1 MPFVIT
7 RFRYNQF
14 RCKEK
19 KLHERRLETNRTLCL
34 LRYNEK
40 FVKNK
45 FVINKFDCIARI
57 SDESIYTNQL
67 RSVVRNINNK
77 INNSNK
83 DLSEK

>member
-34 LRYNEK
+34 LRYNKK

-45 FVINKFDCIARI
+45 FVINKFDCNPQFDRWVLMRHDMGVDA
-57 SDESIYTNQL
+57 EP
-67 RSVVRNINNK
+67 K
-77 INNSNK
+77 
-83 DLSEK
+83 LSYDSF